1 MVVLRQSG
9 MVLLHR
15 EVLIRLVMI
24 RKSIVRQPELWA
36 ENLAHILM
44 VIIVTSRCT
53 IQAESMIE
61 RRRSRE
67 EMG

>member
-44 VIIVTSRCT
+44 VIIVTRRCT
-53 IQAESMIE
+53 IQAESMIK